1 MSSTARTTQYDPFGE
16 DPRREGFTARV
27 LEYYDVMKVHAD
39 AVDELLKPADVA
51 FFVEQYR
58 SQGPQPILW
67 PMILHHHVQ
76 ECRRA

>member
-1 MSSTARTTQYDPFGE
+1 
-16 DPRREGFTARV
+16 
-27 LEYYDVMKVHAD
+27 MKVHAD